1 MSIFGKIF
9 GPDSVRW
16 MTKSAYEAQYKALVK
31 KIPSIAPDEA
41 HGEALIYAMNSRYI
55 ALRRNLNVFELTAD
69 VMPFSMMIDR
79 ELSAG
84 LLAEYLIYQEHP
96 KDADVRVLGSAL
108 SSVVINATRDPEKL
122 EMILGMFMMKPPWV
136 SLLDQRTLDRLTN
149 EIETRLRT

>member
-16 MTKSAYEAQYKALVK
+16 ITKSAYEAQYKALFK
-31 KIPSIAPDEA
+31 KMPSISPDEA

-55 ALRRNLNVFELTAD
+55 ALRRHLNVFDLTAE
-69 VMPFSMMIDR
+69 VMPFSMIGG
-79 ELSAG
+79 ESSVG

-96 KDADVRVLGSAL
+96 KDADVGVLRSAL

-122 EMILGMFMMKPPWV
+122 EMIVGMFMMKPRWV